1 MLIAEMGCMYHL
13 KGMNL
18 YEAMQ
23 ALYQKYGHYKEGVK
37 SVVFDGVDGAEK
49 MRGMMDDLRNNT
61 PVEIGL
67 PVVRVRDY
75 QTGDIT
81 TLADGS
87 VTSTGLP
94 ASNVLFYDLAEG
106 CSAIVRPSGTEPK
119 IKLYVMAKG
128 KDAAEV
134 TARFDQIN
142 KAGTALLQRV

>member
-1 MLIAEMGCMYHL
+1 M
-13 KGMNL
+13 
-18 YEAMQ
+18 
-23 ALYQKYGHYKEGVK
+23 
-37 SVVFDGVDGAEK
+37 
-49 MRGMMDDLRNNT
+49 
-61 PVEIGL
+61 
-67 PVVRVRDY
+67 VRVRDY